1 MMIDGYKMN
10 YDYDYNDYDYN
21 DYDYEYYSHIFN

>member
-1 MMIDGYKMN
+1 MIDGYKMN